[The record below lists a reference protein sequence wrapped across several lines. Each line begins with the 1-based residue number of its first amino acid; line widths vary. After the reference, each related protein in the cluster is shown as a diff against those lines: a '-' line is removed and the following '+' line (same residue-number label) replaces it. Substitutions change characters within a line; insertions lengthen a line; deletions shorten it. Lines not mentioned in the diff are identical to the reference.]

1 MHRRA
6 GKYEPCCGKR
16 VGLFGLKPPEIFTA
30 TFRSRS
36 GCKERE
42 SHNKRIGGGDRPCA
56 NAASRRGWEN
66 IIQKKPNYLEY
77 ARYPWEAKYLA
88 AILETDDTK
97 LPERVADANSA
108 ISARLE
114 IMKKE
119 SSTAEEQQAISK
131 ALGSLKR
138 VIQERLGKDSSS

>member
-1 MHRRA
+1 V
-6 GKYEPCCGKR
+6 R
-16 VGLFGLKPPEIFTA
+16 VITKGSE
-30 TFRSRS
+30 
-36 GCKERE
+36 ERE
-42 SHNKRIGGGDRPCA
+42 RPCA
-56 NAASRRGWEN
+56 NAASQRGLEN
-66 IIQKKPNYLEY
+66 IIQKKPNYVEH